1 MPTGKVLVV
10 EDSPVQADR
19 IGEVLRGAG
28 YDVTF
33 ASDRSS
39 AQTQLVASP
48 PDLLLLSMVLDD
60 GSGADVLR
68 FRKVLP
74 RHLFVPAII
83 LSAQSDLAARL
94 KGLRLGA
101 EDYLG
106 KDAHPEE
113 ILARVATMLRIKQLQ
128 DDLRDAN
135 EKLELL
141 SVTDGLTG
149 LYNHRAFQT
158 RLREEF
164 GRAARY
170 GGPLSLVMIDLD
182 HFKAINDT
190 WLHPFGDKV
199 LRETA
204 ILIRNSLR
212 DHDVSAR
219 YGGEEFAVLLPHTPF
234 ASALPVARRIARAI
248 AGHLFVVDADEPGS
262 QGPEVSVTAS
272 FGVAAFPGGDV
283 TTPETLVRRADEAL
297 FRAKRAGRD
306 RIWAYGGDGE
316 FREDA
321 EPEASASPPPA

>member
-1 MPTGKVLVV
+1 MSKGKILVV
-10 EDSPVQADR
+10 EDSRAQAERIAEVLEEEGYEVSFAADR
-19 IGEVLRGAG
+19 A
-28 YDVTF
+28 
-33 ASDRSS
+33 A
-39 AQTQLVASP
+39 AQAQLVASP
-48 PDLLLLSMVLDD
+48 PDVMLLSMVLSD
-60 GSGADVLR
+60 GSGAEVLR

-74 RHLFVPAII
+74 RSQFVPAII
-83 LSAQSDLAARL
+83 LSAQSDLGARL
-94 KGLRLGA
+94 KGLRMGA

-106 KDAHPEE
+106 KDSHPQE

-128 DDLRDAN
+128 DELREAN

-170 GGPLSLVMIDLD
+170 GDPLALVMIDLD
-182 HFKAINDT
+182 HFKSVNDT

-204 ILIRNSLR
+204 VLIRNSLR

-234 ASALPVARRIARAI
+234 ASALPVARRISRAVS
-248 AGHLFVVDADEPGS
+248 GHLFVVDTDGQAGKP
-262 QGPEVSVTAS
+262 PEVRVTAS
-272 FGVAAFPGGDV
+272 FGVAAFPGGGVD
-283 TTPETLVRRADEAL
+283 TPELLVRRADEAL

-306 RIWAYGGDGE
+306 RVWTYDGD

-321 EPEASASPPPA
+321 PQAGEQG